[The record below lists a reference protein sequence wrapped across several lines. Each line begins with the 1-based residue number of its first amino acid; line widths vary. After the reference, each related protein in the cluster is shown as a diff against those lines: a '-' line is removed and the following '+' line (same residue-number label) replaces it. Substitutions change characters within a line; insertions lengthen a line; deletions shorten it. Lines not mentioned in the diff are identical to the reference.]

1 MGSYTRLMQGI
12 SYKIAWTLIVLMVAG
27 ILMQVSDLQMAQAA
41 TDSPASVRLDV
52 PLYGE
57 QYNLSCEY
65 AVAHMITAFW
75 GMELSEGRFIANID
89 PNPNPHKGFRGKI
102 DGVFGG
108 IDNYGIYAEPI
119 AAYLQI
125 KGFKTKL
132 LVGGEAALRHE
143 LALGRPQMVWLTYA
157 LHNSYPQK
165 AEIEGL
171 PVTLVPWEHAGVVTG
186 YDAGGVYIN
195 GPAEPSRVYVDWA
208 TFRRVWGYFGD
219 MALSMW
225 PANQPARADETL
237 GASPLFY
244 RVFLNHGDLETFG
257 LPVTG
262 ELQENGKIV
271 QYFEQAR
278 LEYDPKTQDVTFG
291 LLGRE
296 ASQSRLSEDPFL
308 PHQPLNSSDTQYF
321 KETSHN
327 LTHAFLSYW
336 QNHEGLQVFGLP
348 ISEEFVE
355 NGKTV
360 QYFERVRLEYN
371 SADKSVSI
379 GTLGRELL
387 VSPLARTLKL
397 AIQTL
402 GIYFKAAS
410 K

>member
-1 MGSYTRLMQGI
+1 MQAVSHKMAWALVVLILASILVRLGEVQ
-12 SYKIAWTLIVLMVAG
+12 TVAA
-27 ILMQVSDLQMAQAA
+27 S
-41 TDSPASVRLDV
+41 TDAPASVRLGV

-65 AVAHMITAFW
+65 ASAHMITAYW
-75 GMELSEGRFIANID
+75 GMELSESRFIANID
-89 PNPNPHKGFRGKI
+89 PNPNPHKGFRGTL
-102 DGVFGG
+102 DGPFGG
-108 IDNYGIYAEPI
+108 INDYGIYAEPI

-132 LVGGEAALRHE
+132 LVGGEVALRHE
-143 LALGRPQMVWLTYA
+143 LALGRPQLVWLTYA
-157 LHNSYPQK
+157 LHNSYSQK
-165 AEIEGL
+165 VEIEGV

-237 GASPLFY
+237 GASALFY
-244 RVFLNHGDLETFG
+244 RVFINHGGLETFG
-257 LPVTG
+257 LPVTS
-262 ELQENGKIV
+262 ELQENGKTV

-296 ASQSRLSEDPFL
+296 ASQSRVSEDPFL
-308 PHQPLNSSDTQYF
+308 PSQPLNISDVQYF

-371 SADKSVSI
+371 PTDKSVSI
-379 GTLGRELL
+379 GTLGREML

-397 AIQTL
+397 AFQTL
-402 GIYFKAAS
+402 GSYFKSAS